1 MKKLFIILL
10 AILFLNGCAQ
20 TTSMMGPTYT
30 MAKTGSIIQ
39 TGSSVATSYGV
50 KKALGQSPSEYV
62 ISLAN
67 SNKQKD
73 NECTTLNSLDL
84 YNIFFD
90 TIDKTECLRNPFIIL
105 K

>member
-1 MKKLFIILL
+1 MKKLFVILL

-20 TTSMMGPTYT
+20 TTSMMGPTYS

-39 TGSSVATSYGV
+39 TGSSIATSYGV
-50 KKALGQSPSEYV
+50 KQALGQSPSEY
-62 ISLAN
+62 IFSLAKN
-67 SNKQKD
+67 EKQKV
-73 NECTTLNSLDL
+73 NECKSFNSTDL

-90 TIDKTECLRNPFIIL
+90 TVDKIECLRNPLIVL

>member
-1 MKKLFIILL
+1 MKKLYIILL

-39 TGSSVATSYGV
+39 TGSSIATSYGV
-50 KKALGQSPSEYV
+50 KKTLGQSPSEYV

-73 NECTTLNSLDL
+73 NECITLNSLDM
-84 YNIFFD
+84 YNIFFN

>member
-10 AILFLNGCAQ
+10 SILFLNGCAQ

-39 TGSSVATSYGV
+39 TGSSIATSYGV
-50 KKALGQSPSEYV
+50 KQALGQSPSEYV

-67 SNKQKD
+67 SDKQKV
-73 NECTTLNSLDL
+73 NECVTLNSFDL

-90 TIDKTECLRNPFIIL
+90 TVDKIECLRNPFIIL